1 LANQNPPSNSIALIN
16 GINETKGKKPI
27 SMGDITIAPPKPL
40 KRRTMPPKVALKII
54 KAKVNQ
60 STELNL

>member
-1 LANQNPPSNSIALIN
+1 
-16 GINETKGKKPI
+16 
-27 SMGDITIAPPKPL
+27 MGDITIAPPKPL